1 MIRELVRAILAW
13 AVTLIALLFATNAR
27 AAECF
32 PMADL
37 FGALATQYGE
47 APKDQGLTS
56 DGNLM
61 QLWAGESGSWTLV
74 IVTPHGTVCCD
85 TQQMISWTRGKGR
98 SRTFSHHSPASCISA
113 SRSASP
119 WHRAGLHQQ
128 TRCLPRSG
136 ARSSVGS
143 ISRENLSHT
152 SSRVPSRPM
161 TNGLPHGDPRPM

>member
-37 FGALATQYGE
+37 FGALAVQYGE
-47 APKDQGLTS
+47 APMDQGLTS

-74 IVTPHGTVCCD
+74 IVTPHGKACVIGTGGD
-85 TQQMISWTRGKGR
+85 FTD
-98 SRTFSHHSPASCISA
+98 
-113 SRSASP
+113 
-119 WHRAGLHQQ
+119 
-128 TRCLPRSG
+128 
-136 ARSSVGS
+136 AR
-143 ISRENLSHT
+143 EAAKPNL
-152 SSRVPSRPM
+152 
-161 TNGLPHGDPRPM
+161 